1 MIIISDL
8 KKILLNM
15 HNKLIRNFCII
26 AHIDHG
32 KSTLADRLIEFTKGE
47 KDEKAQVL
55 DTMDLERERGITI
68 KSQAINLPFKN
79 IKGDTYNLNLID
91 TPGHV
96 DFASE
101 VSRSLRASDGAI
113 LLVDASQGIQAQ
125 TIANTYLAIDF
136 GLTII
141 PVINKIDL
149 PSSQTELVTQELIG
163 TFGFKEDEILH
174 CSAKTGKGVQEL
186 LENIIDIIPPPEG
199 DINFT
204 RALVFD
210 SKYDQYKGII
220 NYVRIFDG
228 EIKAGD
234 NLKTFNSKNTFIASE
249 VGIFTPEQT
258 KKDSLKMGEV
268 GFVYTG
274 LKEFKTLPVGE
285 TISNIGNEDIKP
297 IISGAELKPKVFA
310 GMFPLDPNDFLDLDD
325 ALSKLQLN
333 DASIIYARETSQALG
348 PGFRCGF
355 LGVLH
360 MEIIQ
365 ERVERE
371 YGIEIIMT
379 APSVEYKITLKNKD
393 TKLINNPSAVDL
405 SEIDK
410 IEEPWIKATIICPD
424 KFIGK
429 MMDLL
434 TSYRGTSTNIEYL
447 NTSTNESSINRILIS
462 CEIPLGEI
470 LVGFYDQ
477 LKSATQG
484 YGSMDYEIIGFKI
497 SNLAKVDI
505 LINQEKVDP
514 LSTFITKEK
523 SYYYGRDLVSKLKEL
538 IPRQLFEVP
547 IQAAIG
553 SKIIAR
559 DTVKALRKNVTAKCY
574 GGDITRKKKL
584 LSKQAEGKKRL
595 KKLGKVEIPQEAF
608 LSILNIDR

>member
-1 MIIISDL
+1 MDS
-8 KKILLNM
+8 N
-15 HNKLIRNFCII
+15 LIRNFCII

-32 KSTLADRLIEFTKGE
+32 KSTLADRLIEFTKGKKEE
-47 KDEKAQVL
+47 KDQVL

-68 KSQAINLPFKN
+68 KSQAISLPYN
-79 IKGDTYNLNLID
+79 ADNGLTYNLNLID

-101 VSRSLRASDGAI
+101 VSRSLRSSDGAI
-113 LLVDASQGIQAQ
+113 LLVDATQGIQAQ
-125 TIANTYLAIDF
+125 TIANTYLAIDL
-136 GLTII
+136 GLNII

-149 PSSQTELVTQELIG
+149 PSSQTKIVTEELIS
-163 TFGFKEDEILH
+163 TFGFLEDEILH
-174 CSAKTGKGVQEL
+174 CSAKTGEGVQKL
-186 LENIIDIIPPPEG
+186 LEQIIENIPAPTGESKI
-199 DINFT
+199 T

-234 NLKTFNSKNTFIASE
+234 NLKTYNSQNDFMATE

-258 KKDSLKMGEV
+258 KKQSLKYGEV
-268 GFVYTG
+268 GYIYTG
-274 LKEFKTLPVGE
+274 LKEFKNLPVGE
-285 TISNIGNEDIKP
+285 TIFNSENDNVEPLISNQ
-297 IISGAELKPKVFA
+297 ELKPKVFA
-310 GMFPLDPNDFLDLDD
+310 GMFPLDANDFIDLEE

-333 DASIIYARETSQALG
+333 DASVVYTRETSQALG

-371 YGIEIIMT
+371 YGIDIIMT
-379 APSVEYKITLKNKD
+379 APSVEYKIKLKNKE
-393 TKLINNPSAVDL
+393 TILINNPSAVDL
-405 SEIDK
+405 SEIEY
-410 IEEPWIKATIICPD
+410 IEEPWIKSTIICPD

-429 MMDLL
+429 IMDLI
-434 TSYRGTSTNIEYL
+434 TSRRGTSSNIEYL
-447 NTSTNESSINRILIS
+447 NSTGNESNISRVLIS
-462 CEIPLGEI
+462 FEMPLGEI

-477 LKSATQG
+477 LKSVTQG
-484 YGSMDYEIIGFKI
+484 YGSIDYEIIGFKK

-505 LINQEKVDP
+505 LINQDKVDS
-514 LSTFITKEK
+514 LSTFISKEK
-523 SYYYGRDLVSKLKEL
+523 SYYYGRELVSKLKEL

-553 SKIIAR
+553 SKVIAR
-559 DTVKALRKNVTAKCY
+559 DNVKALRKNVTAKCY

-584 LSKQAEGKKRL
+584 LAKQAEGKKRL
-595 KKLGKVEIPQEAF
+595 KKLGRVEIPQEAF

>member
-1 MIIISDL
+1 MDS
-8 KKILLNM
+8 N
-15 HNKLIRNFCII
+15 LIRNFCII

-32 KSTLADRLIEFTKGE
+32 KSTLADRLIEFTKGKKEE
-47 KDEKAQVL
+47 KDQVL

-68 KSQAINLPFKN
+68 KSQAISLPYN
-79 IKGDTYNLNLID
+79 ADNGLTYNLNLID

-101 VSRSLRASDGAI
+101 VSRSLRSSDGAI
-113 LLVDASQGIQAQ
+113 LLVDATQGIQAQ
-125 TIANTYLAIDF
+125 TIANTYLAIDL
-136 GLTII
+136 GLNII

-149 PSSQTELVTQELIG
+149 PSSQTKIVTEELIS
-163 TFGFKEDEILH
+163 TFGFLEDEILH
-174 CSAKTGKGVQEL
+174 CSAKTGEGVQKL
-186 LENIIDIIPPPEG
+186 LEQIIENIPAPTGESKI
-199 DINFT
+199 T

-234 NLKTFNSKNTFIASE
+234 NLKTYNSQNDFMATE

-258 KKDSLKMGEV
+258 KKQSLKYGEV
-268 GFVYTG
+268 GYIYTG
-274 LKEFKTLPVGE
+274 LKEFKNLPVGE
-285 TISNIGNEDIKP
+285 TIFNSENDNVEPLISNQ
-297 IISGAELKPKVFA
+297 ELKPKVFA
-310 GMFPLDPNDFLDLDD
+310 GMFPLDANDFIDLEE

-333 DASIIYARETSQALG
+333 DASIIYSRETSQALG

-371 YGIEIIMT
+371 YGIDIIMT
-379 APSVEYKITLKNKD
+379 APSVEYKIKLKNKE
-393 TKLINNPSAVDL
+393 TILINNPSAVDL
-405 SEIDK
+405 SEIEY
-410 IEEPWIKATIICPD
+410 IEEPWIKSTIICPD

-429 MMDLL
+429 IMDLI
-434 TSYRGTSTNIEYL
+434 TSRRGTSSNIEYL
-447 NTSTNESSINRILIS
+447 NSTGNESNISRVLIS
-462 CEIPLGEI
+462 FEMPLGEI

-477 LKSATQG
+477 LKSVTQG
-484 YGSMDYEIIGFKI
+484 YGSIDYEIIGFKK

-505 LINQEKVDP
+505 LINQDKVDS
-514 LSTFITKEK
+514 LSTFISKEK
-523 SYYYGRDLVSKLKEL
+523 SYYYGRELVSKLKEL

-553 SKIIAR
+553 SKVIAR
-559 DTVKALRKNVTAKCY
+559 DNVKALRKNVTAKCY

-584 LSKQAEGKKRL
+584 LAKQAEGKKRL
-595 KKLGKVEIPQEAF
+595 KKLGRVEIPQEAF

>member
-1 MIIISDL
+1 MDQ
-8 KKILLNM
+8 N
-15 HNKLIRNFCII
+15 LIRNFCII

-32 KSTLADRLIEFTKGE
+32 KSTLADRLIEFTKGK
-47 KDEKAQVL
+47 KDDKDQIL

-68 KSQAINLPFKN
+68 KSQAVSLPFTLDN
-79 IKGDTYNLNLID
+79 NTIYNLNLID

-101 VSRSLRASDGAI
+101 VSRSLRSSDGAI
-113 LLVDASQGIQAQ
+113 LLVDATQGIQAQ
-125 TIANTYLAIDF
+125 TIANTYLAIDL

-149 PSSQTELVTQELIG
+149 PSSQTKSVTEELIS
-163 TFGFKEDEILH
+163 TFGFIEDEILH
-174 CSAKTGKGVQEL
+174 CSAKTGEGVKEL
-186 LENIIDIIPPPEG
+186 LENIIKIIPPPKG
-199 DINFT
+199 DPSFT

-228 EIKAGD
+228 EIKSGD
-234 NLKTFNSKNTFIASE
+234 NLRTFNSKNDFLANE

-258 KKDSLKMGEV
+258 KKHSLKYGQV
-268 GFVYTG
+268 GYIYTG

-285 TISNIGNEDIKP
+285 TIFNINNENIEPLISNQ
-297 IISGAELKPKVFA
+297 ELKPKVFA
-310 GMFPLDPNDFLDLDD
+310 GMFPLDPNDFIDLEE

-333 DASIIYARETSQALG
+333 DASILYSRETSQALG

-379 APSVEYKITLKNKD
+379 APSVEYKITLKNEK
-393 TKLINNPSAVDL
+393 TILINNPSSVELADIE
-405 SEIDK
+405 S

-429 MMDLL
+429 IMDLV
-434 TSYRGTSTNIEYL
+434 TSRRGTSSNIEYL
-447 NTSTNESSINRILIS
+447 NTSENKSKINRILIS
-462 CEIPLGEI
+462 FEMPLGEI

-477 LKSATQG
+477 LKSVTQG
-484 YGSMDYEIIGFKI
+484 YGSIDYEIIGFKK

-505 LINQEKVDP
+505 LINQDKVDS
-514 LSTFITKEK
+514 LSTFISKDK
-523 SYYYGRDLVSKLKEL
+523 SYYYGRELVSKLKEL

-559 DTVKALRKNVTAKCY
+559 DNVKALRKNVTAKCY

-584 LSKQAEGKKRL
+584 LAKQAEGKKRL
-595 KKLGKVEIPQEAF
+595 KKLGRVEIPQEAF
-608 LSILNIDR
+608 LSILNIDH

>member
-1 MIIISDL
+1 MDQ
-8 KKILLNM
+8 N
-15 HNKLIRNFCII
+15 LIRNFCII

-32 KSTLADRLIEFTKGE
+32 KSTLADRLIEFTKGK
-47 KDEKAQVL
+47 KDDKDQIL

-68 KSQAINLPFKN
+68 KSQAVSLPFTLDN
-79 IKGDTYNLNLID
+79 NTIYNLNLID

-101 VSRSLRASDGAI
+101 VSRSLRSSDGAI
-113 LLVDASQGIQAQ
+113 LLVDATQGIQAQ
-125 TIANTYLAIDF
+125 TIANTYLAIDL

-149 PSSQTELVTQELIG
+149 PSSQTKSVTEELIS
-163 TFGFKEDEILH
+163 TFGFIEDEILH
-174 CSAKTGKGVQEL
+174 CSAKTGEGVKEL
-186 LENIIDIIPPPEG
+186 LENIIKIIPPPKG
-199 DINFT
+199 DPSFT

-228 EIKAGD
+228 EIKSGD
-234 NLKTFNSKNTFIASE
+234 NLRTFNSKNDFIANE

-258 KKDSLKMGEV
+258 KKHSLKYRQV
-268 GFVYTG
+268 GYIYTG

-285 TISNIGNEDIKP
+285 TIFNINNENIEPLISNQ
-297 IISGAELKPKVFA
+297 ELKPKVFA
-310 GMFPLDPNDFLDLDD
+310 GMFPLDPNDFIDLEE

-333 DASIIYARETSQALG
+333 DASILYSRETSQALG

-379 APSVEYKITLKNKD
+379 APSVEYKITLKNEK
-393 TKLINNPSAVDL
+393 TILINNPSSVELADIE
-405 SEIDK
+405 S

-429 MMDLL
+429 IMDLV
-434 TSYRGTSTNIEYL
+434 TSRRGTSSNIEYL
-447 NTSTNESSINRILIS
+447 NTSENKSKINRILIS
-462 CEIPLGEI
+462 FEMPLGEI

-477 LKSATQG
+477 LKSVTQG
-484 YGSMDYEIIGFKI
+484 YGSIDYEIIGFRK

-505 LINQEKVDP
+505 LINQDKVDS
-514 LSTFITKEK
+514 LSTFISKDK
-523 SYYYGRDLVSKLKEL
+523 SYYYGRELVSKLKEL

-559 DTVKALRKNVTAKCY
+559 DNVKALRKNVTAKCY

-584 LSKQAEGKKRL
+584 LAKQAEGKKRL
-595 KKLGKVEIPQEAF
+595 KKLGRVEIPQEAF
-608 LSILNIDR
+608 LSILNIDH

>member
-1 MIIISDL
+1 MDQ
-8 KKILLNM
+8 N
-15 HNKLIRNFCII
+15 LIRNFCII

-32 KSTLADRLIEFTKGE
+32 NSTLADRLIEFTKGK
-47 KDEKAQVL
+47 KDDKDQIL

-68 KSQAINLPFKN
+68 KSQAVSLPFTLDN
-79 IKGDTYNLNLID
+79 NTIYNLNLID

-101 VSRSLRASDGAI
+101 VSRSLRSSDGAI
-113 LLVDASQGIQAQ
+113 LLVDATQGIQAQ
-125 TIANTYLAIDF
+125 TIANTYLAIDL

-149 PSSQTELVTQELIG
+149 PSSQTKSVTEELIS
-163 TFGFKEDEILH
+163 TFGFIEDEILH
-174 CSAKTGKGVQEL
+174 CSAKTGEGVKEL
-186 LENIIDIIPPPEG
+186 LENIIKIIPPPKG
-199 DINFT
+199 DPSFT

-228 EIKAGD
+228 EIKSGD
-234 NLKTFNSKNTFIASE
+234 NLRTFNSKNDFIANE

-258 KKDSLKMGEV
+258 KKHSLKYGQV
-268 GFVYTG
+268 GYIYTG

-285 TISNIGNEDIKP
+285 TIFNINNENIEPLISNQ
-297 IISGAELKPKVFA
+297 ELKPKVFA
-310 GMFPLDPNDFLDLDD
+310 GMFPLDPNDFIDLEE

-333 DASIIYARETSQALG
+333 DASILYSRETSQALV

-379 APSVEYKITLKNKD
+379 APSVEYKITLKNEK
-393 TKLINNPSAVDL
+393 TILINNPSSVELADIE
-405 SEIDK
+405 S

-429 MMDLL
+429 IMDLV
-434 TSYRGTSTNIEYL
+434 TSRRGTSSNIEYL
-447 NTSTNESSINRILIS
+447 NTSENKSKINRILIS
-462 CEIPLGEI
+462 FEMPLGEI

-477 LKSATQG
+477 LKSVTQG
-484 YGSMDYEIIGFKI
+484 YGSIDYEIIGFRK

-505 LINQEKVDP
+505 LINQDKVDS
-514 LSTFITKEK
+514 LSTFISKDK
-523 SYYYGRDLVSKLKEL
+523 SYYYGRELVSKLKEL

-559 DTVKALRKNVTAKCY
+559 DNVKALRKNVTAKCY

-584 LSKQAEGKKRL
+584 LAKQAEGKKRL
-595 KKLGKVEIPQEAF
+595 KKLGRVEIPQEAF
-608 LSILNIDR
+608 LSILNIDH

>member
-1 MIIISDL
+1 MDS
-8 KKILLNM
+8 N
-15 HNKLIRNFCII
+15 LIRNFCII

-32 KSTLADRLIEFTKGE
+32 KSTLADRLIEFTKGKKEE
-47 KDEKAQVL
+47 KDQVL

-68 KSQAINLPFKN
+68 KSQAISLPYN
-79 IKGDTYNLNLID
+79 ADNGLTYNLNLID

-101 VSRSLRASDGAI
+101 VSRSLRSSDGAI
-113 LLVDASQGIQAQ
+113 LLVDATQGIQAQ
-125 TIANTYLAIDF
+125 TIANTYLAIDL
-136 GLTII
+136 GLNII

-149 PSSQTELVTQELIG
+149 PSSQTKIVTDELIS
-163 TFGFKEDEILH
+163 TFGFLEDEILH
-174 CSAKTGKGVQEL
+174 CSAKTGEGVQKL
-186 LENIIDIIPPPEG
+186 LEQIIENIPAPTGESKI
-199 DINFT
+199 T

-234 NLKTFNSKNTFIASE
+234 NLKTYNSQNDFMATE

-258 KKDSLKMGEV
+258 KKQSLKYGEV
-268 GFVYTG
+268 GYIYTG
-274 LKEFKTLPVGE
+274 LKEFKNLPVGE
-285 TISNIGNEDIKP
+285 TIFNSENDNVEPLISNQ
-297 IISGAELKPKVFA
+297 ELKPKVFA
-310 GMFPLDPNDFLDLDD
+310 GMFPLDANDFIDLEE

-333 DASIIYARETSQALG
+333 DASVVYTRETSQALG

-371 YGIEIIMT
+371 YGIDIIMT
-379 APSVEYKITLKNKD
+379 APSVEYKIKLKNKE
-393 TKLINNPSAVDL
+393 TILINNPSAVDL
-405 SEIDK
+405 SEIEY
-410 IEEPWIKATIICPD
+410 IEEPWIKSTIICPD

-429 MMDLL
+429 IMDLI
-434 TSYRGTSTNIEYL
+434 TSRRGASSNIEYL
-447 NTSTNESSINRILIS
+447 NSTGNESNISRVLIS
-462 CEIPLGEI
+462 FEMPLGEI

-477 LKSATQG
+477 LKSVTQG
-484 YGSMDYEIIGFKI
+484 YGSIDYEIIGFKK

-505 LINQEKVDP
+505 LINQDKVDS
-514 LSTFITKEK
+514 LSTFISKEK
-523 SYYYGRDLVSKLKEL
+523 SYYYGRELVSKLKEL

-553 SKIIAR
+553 SKVIAR
-559 DTVKALRKNVTAKCY
+559 DNVKALRKNVTAKCY

-584 LSKQAEGKKRL
+584 LAKQAEGKKRL
-595 KKLGKVEIPQEAF
+595 KKLGRVEIPQEAF

>member
-1 MIIISDL
+1 MDA
-8 KKILLNM
+8 N
-15 HNKLIRNFCII
+15 LIRNFCII

-32 KSTLADRLIEFTKGE
+32 KSTLADRLIEFTKGKKEE
-47 KDEKAQVL
+47 KDQVL

-68 KSQAINLPFKN
+68 KSQAISLPYNADNGLK
-79 IKGDTYNLNLID
+79 YNLNLID

-101 VSRSLRASDGAI
+101 VSRSLRSSDGAI
-113 LLVDASQGIQAQ
+113 LLVDATQGIQAQ
-125 TIANTYLAIDF
+125 TIANTYLAIDL
-136 GLTII
+136 GLNII

-149 PSSQTELVTQELIG
+149 PSSQTKLVTEELIS
-163 TFGFKEDEILH
+163 TFGFLEDEILH
-174 CSAKTGKGVQEL
+174 CSAKTGEGVPNL
-186 LENIIDIIPPPEG
+186 LEKIIENIPSPIGESKI
-199 DINFT
+199 T

-234 NLKTFNSKNTFIASE
+234 NLKTYNSQNNFMATE

-258 KKDSLKMGEV
+258 KKQSLKYGEV
-268 GFVYTG
+268 GYVYTG
-274 LKEFKTLPVGE
+274 LKEFKNLPVGE
-285 TISNIGNEDIKP
+285 TIFNSENDNIEP
-297 IISGAELKPKVFA
+297 LISSQELKPKVFA
-310 GMFPLDPNDFLDLDD
+310 GMFPLDANDFIELEE

-333 DASIIYARETSQALG
+333 DASIIYTRETSQALG

-371 YGIEIIMT
+371 YGIDIIMT
-379 APSVEYKITLKNKD
+379 APSVEYKIKLKNKE
-393 TKLINNPSAVDL
+393 TILINNPSAVDL
-405 SEIDK
+405 SEIEY
-410 IEEPWIKATIICPD
+410 IEEPWIKSTIICPD

-429 MMDLL
+429 IMDLI
-434 TSYRGTSTNIEYL
+434 TSRRGTSSNIEYL
-447 NTSTNESSINRILIS
+447 NSTGNESNISRVLIS
-462 CEIPLGEI
+462 FEMPLGEI

-477 LKSATQG
+477 LKSVTQG
-484 YGSMDYEIIGFKI
+484 YGSIDYEIIGFKK

-505 LINQEKVDP
+505 LINQDKVDS
-514 LSTFITKEK
+514 LSTFISKEK
-523 SYYYGRDLVSKLKEL
+523 SYYYGRELVSKLKEL

-553 SKIIAR
+553 SKVIAR
-559 DTVKALRKNVTAKCY
+559 DNVKALRKNVTAKCY

-584 LSKQAEGKKRL
+584 LAKQAEGKKRL
-595 KKLGKVEIPQEAF
+595 KKLGRVEIPQEAF

>member
-1 MIIISDL
+1 MDA
-8 KKILLNM
+8 N
-15 HNKLIRNFCII
+15 LIRNFCII

-32 KSTLADRLIEFTKGE
+32 KSTLADRLIEFTKGKKEE
-47 KDEKAQVL
+47 KDQVL

-68 KSQAINLPFKN
+68 KSQAISLPYN
-79 IKGDTYNLNLID
+79 ADNGLTYNLNLID

-101 VSRSLRASDGAI
+101 VSRSLRSSDGAI
-113 LLVDASQGIQAQ
+113 LLVDATQGIQAQ
-125 TIANTYLAIDF
+125 TIANTYLAIDL
-136 GLTII
+136 GLNII

-149 PSSQTELVTQELIG
+149 PSSQTKLVTEELIS
-163 TFGFKEDEILH
+163 TFGFLEDEILH
-174 CSAKTGKGVQEL
+174 CSAKTGEGVQKL
-186 LENIIDIIPPPEG
+186 LEQIIENIPAPTGESKI
-199 DINFT
+199 T

-234 NLKTFNSKNTFIASE
+234 NLKTYNSQNNFMATE

-258 KKDSLKMGEV
+258 KKQSLKYGEV
-268 GFVYTG
+268 GYVYTG
-274 LKEFKTLPVGE
+274 LKEFKNLPVGE
-285 TISNIGNEDIKP
+285 TIFNSENDNIEP
-297 IISGAELKPKVFA
+297 LISSQELKPKVFA
-310 GMFPLDPNDFLDLDD
+310 GMFPLDANDFIELEE

-333 DASIIYARETSQALG
+333 DASIIYTRETSQALG

-371 YGIEIIMT
+371 YGIDIIMT
-379 APSVEYKITLKNKD
+379 APSVEYKIKLKNKE
-393 TKLINNPSAVDL
+393 TILINNPSAVDL
-405 SEIDK
+405 SEIEY
-410 IEEPWIKATIICPD
+410 IEEPWIKSTIICPD

-429 MMDLL
+429 IMDLI
-434 TSYRGTSTNIEYL
+434 TSRRGTSSNIEYL
-447 NTSTNESSINRILIS
+447 NSTGNESNISRVLIS
-462 CEIPLGEI
+462 FEMPLGEI

-477 LKSATQG
+477 LKSVTQG
-484 YGSMDYEIIGFKI
+484 YGSIDYEIIGFKK

-505 LINQEKVDP
+505 LINQDKVDS
-514 LSTFITKEK
+514 LSTFISKEK
-523 SYYYGRDLVSKLKEL
+523 SYYYGRELVSKLKEL

-553 SKIIAR
+553 SKVIAR
-559 DTVKALRKNVTAKCY
+559 DNVKALRKNVTAKCY

-584 LSKQAEGKKRL
+584 LAKQAEGKKRL
-595 KKLGKVEIPQEAF
+595 KKLGRVEIPQEAF

>member
-1 MIIISDL
+1 MDQ
-8 KKILLNM
+8 N
-15 HNKLIRNFCII
+15 LIRNFCII

-32 KSTLADRLIEFTKGE
+32 KSTLADRLIEFTKGK
-47 KDEKAQVL
+47 KDDKDQIL

-68 KSQAINLPFKN
+68 KSQAVSLPFTLDN
-79 IKGDTYNLNLID
+79 NTIYNLNLID

-101 VSRSLRASDGAI
+101 VSRSLRSSDGAI
-113 LLVDASQGIQAQ
+113 LLVDATQGIQAQ
-125 TIANTYLAIDF
+125 TIANTYLAIDL

-149 PSSQTELVTQELIG
+149 PSSQTKSVTEELIS
-163 TFGFKEDEILH
+163 TFGFIEDEILH
-174 CSAKTGKGVQEL
+174 CSAKTGEGVKEL
-186 LENIIDIIPPPEG
+186 LENIIKIIPPPKG
-199 DINFT
+199 DPSFT

-228 EIKAGD
+228 EIKSGD
-234 NLKTFNSKNTFIASE
+234 NLRTFNSKNDFLANE

-258 KKDSLKMGEV
+258 KKHSLKYGQV
-268 GFVYTG
+268 GYIYTG

-285 TISNIGNEDIKP
+285 TIFNINNENIEPLISNQ
-297 IISGAELKPKVFA
+297 ELKPKVFA
-310 GMFPLDPNDFLDLDD
+310 GMFPLDPNDFIDLEE

-333 DASIIYARETSQALG
+333 DASILYSRETSQALG

-379 APSVEYKITLKNKD
+379 APSVEYKITLKNEK
-393 TKLINNPSAVDL
+393 TILINNPSSVELADIE
-405 SEIDK
+405 S

-429 MMDLL
+429 IMDLV
-434 TSYRGTSTNIEYL
+434 TSRRGTSSNIEYL
-447 NTSTNESSINRILIS
+447 NTSENKSKINRILIS
-462 CEIPLGEI
+462 FEMPLGEI

-477 LKSATQG
+477 LKSVTQG
-484 YGSMDYEIIGFKI
+484 YGSIDYEIIGFRK

-505 LINQEKVDP
+505 LINQDKVDS
-514 LSTFITKEK
+514 LSTFISKDK
-523 SYYYGRDLVSKLKEL
+523 SYYYGRELVSKLKEL

-559 DTVKALRKNVTAKCY
+559 DNVKALRKNVTAKCY

-584 LSKQAEGKKRL
+584 LAKQAEGKKRL
-595 KKLGKVEIPQEAF
+595 KKLGRVEIPQEAF
-608 LSILNIDR
+608 LSILNIDH

>member
-1 MIIISDL
+1 
-8 KKILLNM
+8 
-15 HNKLIRNFCII
+15 
-26 AHIDHG
+26 
-32 KSTLADRLIEFTKGE
+32 
-47 KDEKAQVL
+47 
-55 DTMDLERERGITI
+55 MDLERERGITI
-68 KSQAINLPFKN
+68 KSQAISLPYN
-79 IKGDTYNLNLID
+79 ADNGLTYNLNLID

-101 VSRSLRASDGAI
+101 VSRSLRSSDGAI
-113 LLVDASQGIQAQ
+113 LLVDATQGIQAQ
-125 TIANTYLAIDF
+125 TIANTYLAIDL
-136 GLTII
+136 GLNII

-149 PSSQTELVTQELIG
+149 PSSQTKIVTEELIS
-163 TFGFKEDEILH
+163 TFGFLEDEILH
-174 CSAKTGKGVQEL
+174 CSAKTGEGVQKL
-186 LENIIDIIPPPEG
+186 LEQIIENIPAPTGESKI
-199 DINFT
+199 T

-234 NLKTFNSKNTFIASE
+234 NLKTYNSQNDFMATE

-258 KKDSLKMGEV
+258 KKQSLKYGEV
-268 GFVYTG
+268 GYIYTG
-274 LKEFKTLPVGE
+274 LKEFKNLPVGE
-285 TISNIGNEDIKP
+285 TIFNSENDNVEPLISNQ
-297 IISGAELKPKVFA
+297 ELKPKVFA
-310 GMFPLDPNDFLDLDD
+310 GMFPLDANDFIDLEE

-333 DASIIYARETSQALG
+333 DASVVYTRETSQALG

-371 YGIEIIMT
+371 YGIDIIMT
-379 APSVEYKITLKNKD
+379 APSVEYKIKLKNKE
-393 TKLINNPSAVDL
+393 TILINNPSAVDL
-405 SEIDK
+405 SEIEY
-410 IEEPWIKATIICPD
+410 IEEPWIKSTIICPD

-429 MMDLL
+429 IMDLI
-434 TSYRGTSTNIEYL
+434 TSRRGTSSNIEYL
-447 NTSTNESSINRILIS
+447 NSTGNESNISRVLIS
-462 CEIPLGEI
+462 FEMPLGEI

-477 LKSATQG
+477 LKSVTQG
-484 YGSMDYEIIGFKI
+484 YGSIDYEIIGFKK

-505 LINQEKVDP
+505 LINQDKVDS
-514 LSTFITKEK
+514 LSTFISKEK
-523 SYYYGRDLVSKLKEL
+523 SYYYGRELVSKLKDL

-553 SKIIAR
+553 SKVIAR
-559 DTVKALRKNVTAKCY
+559 DNVKALRKNVTAKCY

-584 LSKQAEGKKRL
+584 LAKQAEGKKRL
-595 KKLGKVEIPQEAF
+595 KKLGRVEIPQEAF

>member
-1 MIIISDL
+1 MDQ
-8 KKILLNM
+8 N
-15 HNKLIRNFCII
+15 LIRNFCII

-32 KSTLADRLIEFTKGE
+32 KSTLADRLIEFTKGK
-47 KDEKAQVL
+47 KDDKDQIL

-68 KSQAINLPFKN
+68 KSQAVCLPFN
-79 IKGDTYNLNLID
+79 SDNNTTYNLNLID

-101 VSRSLRASDGAI
+101 VSRSLRSSDGAI
-113 LLVDASQGIQAQ
+113 LLVDATQGIQAQ
-125 TIANTYLAIDF
+125 TIANTYLAIDL

-149 PSSQTELVTQELIG
+149 PSSQTKSVTEELIS
-163 TFGFKEDEILH
+163 TFGFVEDEILH
-174 CSAKTGKGVQEL
+174 CSAKTGEGVKEL
-186 LENIIDIIPPPEG
+186 LENIIEIIPPPKG
-199 DINFT
+199 DSNFT

-228 EIKAGD
+228 EIKSGD
-234 NLKTFNSKNTFIASE
+234 SLRTFNSKNDFLANE

-258 KKDSLKMGEV
+258 KKDSLKYGQV
-268 GFVYTG
+268 GYIYTG

-285 TISNIGNEDIKP
+285 TIFNVNNENIEPLISNQ
-297 IISGAELKPKVFA
+297 ELKPKVFA
-310 GMFPLDPNDFLDLDD
+310 GMFPLDPNDFIDLEE

-333 DASIIYARETSQALG
+333 DASILYSRETSQALG

-355 LGVLH
+355 LGILH

-365 ERVERE
+365 ERIERE

-379 APSVEYKITLKNKD
+379 APSVEYKIKLKNEK
-393 TKLINNPSAVDL
+393 TILINNPSSVELADIE
-405 SEIDK
+405 S

-429 MMDLL
+429 IMDLII
-434 TSYRGTSTNIEYL
+434 SRRGTSSNIEYL
-447 NTSTNESSINRILIS
+447 NTSENKSKINRILIS
-462 CEIPLGEI
+462 FEMPLGEI

-477 LKSATQG
+477 LKSVTQG
-484 YGSMDYEIIGFKI
+484 YGSIDYEIIGFRK

-505 LINQEKVDP
+505 LINQDKVDS
-514 LSTFITKEK
+514 LSTFISKDK
-523 SYYYGRDLVSKLKEL
+523 SYYYGRELVSKLKEL

-559 DTVKALRKNVTAKCY
+559 DNVKALRKNVTAKCY

-584 LSKQAEGKKRL
+584 LAKQAEGKKRL
-595 KKLGKVEIPQEAF
+595 KKLGRVEIPQEAF
-608 LSILNIDR
+608 LSILNIDH

>member
-1 MIIISDL
+1 MDQ
-8 KKILLNM
+8 N
-15 HNKLIRNFCII
+15 LIRNFCII

-47 KDEKAQVL
+47 KDDKDQIL

-68 KSQAINLPFKN
+68 KSQAVSLPFNLDNKT
-79 IKGDTYNLNLID
+79 TYNLNLID

-101 VSRSLRASDGAI
+101 VSRSLRSSDGAI
-113 LLVDASQGIQAQ
+113 LLVDATQGIQAQ
-125 TIANTYLAIDF
+125 TIANTYLAIEL

-149 PSSQTELVTQELIG
+149 PSSQTKSVTEELIS
-163 TFGFKEDEILH
+163 TFGFIEDEILH
-174 CSAKTGKGVQEL
+174 CSAKTGEGVKEL
-186 LENIIDIIPPPEG
+186 LENIIKIIPPPKG
-199 DINFT
+199 DPSFT

-228 EIKAGD
+228 EIKSGD
-234 NLKTFNSKNTFIASE
+234 NLRTFNSKNDFIANE

-258 KKDSLKMGEV
+258 KKHSLKYGQV
-268 GFVYTG
+268 GYIYTG

-285 TISNIGNEDIKP
+285 TIFNLNNENIEPLISNQ
-297 IISGAELKPKVFA
+297 ELKPKVFA
-310 GMFPLDPNDFLDLDD
+310 GMFPLDPNDFIDLEE

-333 DASIIYARETSQALG
+333 DASILYSRETSQALG

-379 APSVEYKITLKNKD
+379 APSVEYKITLKNEK
-393 TKLINNPSAVDL
+393 TILINNPSSVELADIE
-405 SEIDK
+405 S

-429 MMDLL
+429 IMDLV
-434 TSYRGTSTNIEYL
+434 TSRRGTSSNIEYL
-447 NTSTNESSINRILIS
+447 NTSENKSKINRILIS
-462 CEIPLGEI
+462 FEMPLGEI

-477 LKSATQG
+477 LKSVTQG
-484 YGSMDYEIIGFKI
+484 YGSIDYEIIGFKK

-505 LINQEKVDP
+505 LINQDKVDS
-514 LSTFITKEK
+514 LSTFISKDK
-523 SYYYGRDLVSKLKEL
+523 SYYYGRELVSKLKEL

-559 DTVKALRKNVTAKCY
+559 DNVKALRKNVTAKCY

-584 LSKQAEGKKRL
+584 LAKQAEGKKRL
-595 KKLGKVEIPQEAF
+595 KKLGRVEIPQEAF
-608 LSILNIDR
+608 LSILNIDH

>member
-1 MIIISDL
+1 MDA
-8 KKILLNM
+8 N
-15 HNKLIRNFCII
+15 LIRNFCII

-32 KSTLADRLIEFTKGE
+32 KSTLADRLIEFTKGKKEE
-47 KDEKAQVL
+47 KDQVL

-68 KSQAINLPFKN
+68 KSQAISLPYN
-79 IKGDTYNLNLID
+79 ADNGLTYNLNLID

-101 VSRSLRASDGAI
+101 VSRSLRSSDGAI
-113 LLVDASQGIQAQ
+113 LLVDATQGIQAQ
-125 TIANTYLAIDF
+125 TIANTYLAIDL
-136 GLTII
+136 GLNII

-149 PSSQTELVTQELIG
+149 PSSQTKIVTEELIS
-163 TFGFKEDEILH
+163 TFGFLEDEILH
-174 CSAKTGKGVQEL
+174 CSAKTGEGVQNL
-186 LENIIDIIPPPEG
+186 LEQIIENIPAPTGESKI
-199 DINFT
+199 T

-234 NLKTFNSKNTFIASE
+234 NLKTYNSQNNFMATE

-258 KKDSLKMGEV
+258 KKQSLKYGEV
-268 GFVYTG
+268 GYIYTG
-274 LKEFKTLPVGE
+274 LKEFKNLPVGE
-285 TISNIGNEDIKP
+285 TIFNSENDNVEPLISNQ
-297 IISGAELKPKVFA
+297 ELKPKVFA
-310 GMFPLDPNDFLDLDD
+310 GMFPLDANDFIDLEE

-333 DASIIYARETSQALG
+333 DASVVYTRETSQALG

-371 YGIEIIMT
+371 YGIDIIMT
-379 APSVEYKITLKNKD
+379 APSVEYKIKLKNKE
-393 TKLINNPSAVDL
+393 TILINNPSAVDL
-405 SEIDK
+405 SEIEY
-410 IEEPWIKATIICPD
+410 IEEPWIKSTIICPD

-429 MMDLL
+429 IMDLI
-434 TSYRGTSTNIEYL
+434 TSRRGTSSNIEYL
-447 NTSTNESSINRILIS
+447 NSTGNESNISRVLIS
-462 CEIPLGEI
+462 FEMPLGEI

-477 LKSATQG
+477 LKSVTQG
-484 YGSMDYEIIGFKI
+484 YGSIDYEIIGFKK

-505 LINQEKVDP
+505 LINQDKVDS
-514 LSTFITKEK
+514 LSTFISKEK
-523 SYYYGRDLVSKLKEL
+523 SYYYGRELVSKLKEL

-553 SKIIAR
+553 SKVIAR
-559 DTVKALRKNVTAKCY
+559 DNVKALRKNVTAKCY

-584 LSKQAEGKKRL
+584 LAKQAEGKKRL
-595 KKLGKVEIPQEAF
+595 KKLGRVEIPQEAF

>member
-1 MIIISDL
+1 MDQ
-8 KKILLNM
+8 N
-15 HNKLIRNFCII
+15 LIRNFCII

-32 KSTLADRLIEFTKGE
+32 KSTLADRLIEFTKGK
-47 KDEKAQVL
+47 KDDKDQIL

-68 KSQAINLPFKN
+68 KSQAVSLPFTLDN
-79 IKGDTYNLNLID
+79 NTIYNLNLID

-101 VSRSLRASDGAI
+101 VSRSLRSSDGAI
-113 LLVDASQGIQAQ
+113 LLVDATQGIQAQ
-125 TIANTYLAIDF
+125 TIANTYLAIDL

-149 PSSQTELVTQELIG
+149 PSSHTKSVTEELIS
-163 TFGFKEDEILH
+163 TFGFIEDEILH
-174 CSAKTGKGVQEL
+174 CSAKTGEGVKEL
-186 LENIIDIIPPPEG
+186 LENIIKIIPPPKG
-199 DINFT
+199 DPSFT

-228 EIKAGD
+228 EIKSGD
-234 NLKTFNSKNTFIASE
+234 NLRTFNSKNDFIANE

-258 KKDSLKMGEV
+258 KKHSLKYGQV
-268 GFVYTG
+268 GYIYTG

-285 TISNIGNEDIKP
+285 TIFNINNENIEPLISNQ
-297 IISGAELKPKVFA
+297 ELKPKVFA
-310 GMFPLDPNDFLDLDD
+310 GMFPLDPNDFIDLEE

-333 DASIIYARETSQALG
+333 DASILYSRETSQALG

-379 APSVEYKITLKNKD
+379 APSVEYKITLKNEK
-393 TKLINNPSAVDL
+393 TILINNPSSVELADIE
-405 SEIDK
+405 S
-410 IEEPWIKATIICPD
+410 IEEPWSKATIICRD

-429 MMDLL
+429 IMDLV
-434 TSYRGTSTNIEYL
+434 TSRRGTSSNIEYL
-447 NTSTNESSINRILIS
+447 NTSENKSKINRILIS
-462 CEIPLGEI
+462 FEMPLGEI

-477 LKSATQG
+477 LKSVTQG
-484 YGSMDYEIIGFKI
+484 YGSIDYEIIGFRK

-505 LINQEKVDP
+505 LINQDKVDS
-514 LSTFITKEK
+514 LSTFISKDK
-523 SYYYGRDLVSKLKEL
+523 SYYYGRELVSKLKEL

-559 DTVKALRKNVTAKCY
+559 DNVKALRKNVTAKCY

-584 LSKQAEGKKRL
+584 LAKQAEGKKRL
-595 KKLGKVEIPQEAF
+595 KKLGRVEIPQEAF
-608 LSILNIDR
+608 LSILNIDH

>member
-1 MIIISDL
+1 MDA
-8 KKILLNM
+8 N
-15 HNKLIRNFCII
+15 LIRNFCII

-32 KSTLADRLIEFTKGE
+32 KSTLADRLIEFTKGKKEE
-47 KDEKAQVL
+47 KDQVL

-68 KSQAINLPFKN
+68 KSQAISLPYN
-79 IKGDTYNLNLID
+79 ADNGLTYNLNLID

-101 VSRSLRASDGAI
+101 VSRSLRSSDGAI
-113 LLVDASQGIQAQ
+113 LLVDATQGIQAQ
-125 TIANTYLAIDF
+125 TIANTYLAIDL
-136 GLTII
+136 GLNII

-149 PSSQTELVTQELIG
+149 PSSQTKIVTEELIS
-163 TFGFKEDEILH
+163 TFGFLEDEILH
-174 CSAKTGKGVQEL
+174 CSAKTGEGVQKL
-186 LENIIDIIPPPEG
+186 LEQIIENIPAPTGESKI
-199 DINFT
+199 T

-234 NLKTFNSKNTFIASE
+234 NLKTYNSQNDFMATE

-258 KKDSLKMGEV
+258 KKQSLKYGEV
-268 GFVYTG
+268 GYIYTG
-274 LKEFKTLPVGE
+274 LKEFKNLPVGE
-285 TISNIGNEDIKP
+285 TIFNSENDNVEPLISNQ
-297 IISGAELKPKVFA
+297 ELKPKVFA
-310 GMFPLDPNDFLDLDD
+310 GMFPLDANDFIDLEE

-333 DASIIYARETSQALG
+333 DASVVYTRETSQALG

-371 YGIEIIMT
+371 YGIDIIMT
-379 APSVEYKITLKNKD
+379 APSVEYKIKLKNKE
-393 TKLINNPSAVDL
+393 TILINNPSAVDL
-405 SEIDK
+405 SEIEY
-410 IEEPWIKATIICPD
+410 IEEPWIKSTIICPD

-429 MMDLL
+429 IMDLI
-434 TSYRGTSTNIEYL
+434 TSRRGTSSNIEYL
-447 NTSTNESSINRILIS
+447 NSTGNESNISRVLIS
-462 CEIPLGEI
+462 FEMPLGEI

-477 LKSATQG
+477 LKSVTQG
-484 YGSMDYEIIGFKI
+484 YGSIDYEIIGFKK

-505 LINQEKVDP
+505 LINQDKVDS
-514 LSTFITKEK
+514 LSTFISKEK
-523 SYYYGRDLVSKLKEL
+523 SYYYGRELVSKLKDL

-553 SKIIAR
+553 SKVIAR
-559 DTVKALRKNVTAKCY
+559 DNVKALRKNVTAKCY

-584 LSKQAEGKKRL
+584 LAKQAEGKKRL
-595 KKLGKVEIPQEAF
+595 KKLGRVEIPQEAF

>member
-1 MIIISDL
+1 MDS
-8 KKILLNM
+8 N
-15 HNKLIRNFCII
+15 LIRNFCII

-32 KSTLADRLIEFTKGE
+32 KSTLADRLIEFTKGKKEE
-47 KDEKAQVL
+47 KDQVL

-68 KSQAINLPFKN
+68 KSQAISLPYN
-79 IKGDTYNLNLID
+79 ADNGLTYNLNLID

-101 VSRSLRASDGAI
+101 VSRSLRSSDGAI
-113 LLVDASQGIQAQ
+113 LLVDATQGIQAQ
-125 TIANTYLAIDF
+125 TIANTYLAIDL
-136 GLTII
+136 GLNII

-149 PSSQTELVTQELIG
+149 PSSQTKIVTEELIS
-163 TFGFKEDEILH
+163 TFGFLEDEILH
-174 CSAKTGKGVQEL
+174 CSAKTGEGVQKL
-186 LENIIDIIPPPEG
+186 LEQIIENIPAPTGESKI
-199 DINFT
+199 T

-234 NLKTFNSKNTFIASE
+234 NLKTYNSQNDFMATE

-258 KKDSLKMGEV
+258 KKQSLKYGEV
-268 GFVYTG
+268 GYIYTG
-274 LKEFKTLPVGE
+274 LKEFKNLPVGE
-285 TISNIGNEDIKP
+285 TIFNSENDNVEPLISNQ
-297 IISGAELKPKVFA
+297 ELKPKVFA
-310 GMFPLDPNDFLDLDD
+310 GMFPLDANDFIDLEE

-333 DASIIYARETSQALG
+333 DASVVYTRETSQALG

-371 YGIEIIMT
+371 YGIDIIMT
-379 APSVEYKITLKNKD
+379 APSVEYKIKLKNKE
-393 TKLINNPSAVDL
+393 TILINNPSAVDL
-405 SEIDK
+405 SEIEY
-410 IEEPWIKATIICPD
+410 IEEPWIKSTIICPD

-429 MMDLL
+429 IMDLI
-434 TSYRGTSTNIEYL
+434 TSRRGTSSNIEYL
-447 NTSTNESSINRILIS
+447 NSTGNESNISRVLIS
-462 CEIPLGEI
+462 FEMPLGEI

-477 LKSATQG
+477 LKSVTQG
-484 YGSMDYEIIGFKI
+484 YGSIDYEIIGFKK

-505 LINQEKVDP
+505 LINQDKVDS
-514 LSTFITKEK
+514 LSTFISKEK
-523 SYYYGRDLVSKLKEL
+523 SYYYGRELVSKLKDL

-553 SKIIAR
+553 SKVIAR
-559 DTVKALRKNVTAKCY
+559 DNVKALRKNVTAKCY

-584 LSKQAEGKKRL
+584 LAKQAEGKKRL
-595 KKLGKVEIPQEAF
+595 KKLGRVEIPQEAF

>member
-1 MIIISDL
+1 MDS
-8 KKILLNM
+8 N
-15 HNKLIRNFCII
+15 LIRNFCII

-32 KSTLADRLIEFTKGE
+32 KSTLADRLIEFTKGKKEE
-47 KDEKAQVL
+47 KDQVL

-68 KSQAINLPFKN
+68 KSQAISLPYN
-79 IKGDTYNLNLID
+79 ADNGLTYNLNLID

-101 VSRSLRASDGAI
+101 VSRSLRSSDGAI
-113 LLVDASQGIQAQ
+113 LLVDATQGIQAQ
-125 TIANTYLAIDF
+125 TIANTYLAIDL
-136 GLTII
+136 GLNII

-149 PSSQTELVTQELIG
+149 PSSQTKIVTEELIS
-163 TFGFKEDEILH
+163 TFGFLEDEILH
-174 CSAKTGKGVQEL
+174 CSAKTGEGVQKL
-186 LENIIDIIPPPEG
+186 LEQIIENIPAPTGESKI
-199 DINFT
+199 T

-234 NLKTFNSKNTFIASE
+234 NLKTYNSQNDFIATE

-258 KKDSLKMGEV
+258 KKQSLKYGEV
-268 GFVYTG
+268 GYIYTG
-274 LKEFKTLPVGE
+274 LKEFKNLPVGE
-285 TISNIGNEDIKP
+285 TIFNSENDNVEPLISNQ
-297 IISGAELKPKVFA
+297 ELKPKVFA
-310 GMFPLDPNDFLDLDD
+310 GMFPLDANDFIDLEE

-333 DASIIYARETSQALG
+333 DASVVYTRETSQALG

-371 YGIEIIMT
+371 YGIDIIMT
-379 APSVEYKITLKNKD
+379 APSVEYKIKLKNKE
-393 TKLINNPSAVDL
+393 TILINNPSAVDL
-405 SEIDK
+405 SEIEY
-410 IEEPWIKATIICPD
+410 IEEPWIKSTIICPD

-429 MMDLL
+429 IMDLI
-434 TSYRGTSTNIEYL
+434 TSRRGTSSNIEYL
-447 NTSTNESSINRILIS
+447 NSTGNESNISRVLIS
-462 CEIPLGEI
+462 FEMPLGEI

-477 LKSATQG
+477 LKSVTQG
-484 YGSMDYEIIGFKI
+484 YGSIDYEIIGFKK

-505 LINQEKVDP
+505 LINQDKVDS
-514 LSTFITKEK
+514 LSTFISKEK
-523 SYYYGRDLVSKLKEL
+523 SYYYGRELVSKLKEL

-553 SKIIAR
+553 SKVIAR
-559 DTVKALRKNVTAKCY
+559 DNVKALRKNVTAKCY

-584 LSKQAEGKKRL
+584 LAKQAEGKKRL
-595 KKLGKVEIPQEAF
+595 KKLGRVEIPQEAF

>member
-1 MIIISDL
+1 MDQ
-8 KKILLNM
+8 N
-15 HNKLIRNFCII
+15 LIRNFCII

-32 KSTLADRLIEFTKGE
+32 KSTLADRLIEFTKGK
-47 KDEKAQVL
+47 KDDKDQIL

-68 KSQAINLPFKN
+68 KSQAVSLPFTLDN
-79 IKGDTYNLNLID
+79 NTIYNLNLID

-101 VSRSLRASDGAI
+101 VSRSLRSSDGAI
-113 LLVDASQGIQAQ
+113 LLVDATQGIQAQ
-125 TIANTYLAIDF
+125 TIANTYLAIDL

-149 PSSQTELVTQELIG
+149 PSSQTKSVTEELIS
-163 TFGFKEDEILH
+163 TFGFTEDEILH
-174 CSAKTGKGVQEL
+174 CSAKTGEGVKEL
-186 LENIIDIIPPPEG
+186 LENIIKIIPPPKG
-199 DINFT
+199 DPSFT

-228 EIKAGD
+228 EIKSGD
-234 NLKTFNSKNTFIASE
+234 NLRTFNSKNDFIANE

-258 KKDSLKMGEV
+258 KKHSLKYGQV
-268 GFVYTG
+268 GYIYTG

-285 TISNIGNEDIKP
+285 TIFNINNENIEPLISNQ
-297 IISGAELKPKVFA
+297 ELKPKVFA
-310 GMFPLDPNDFLDLDD
+310 GMFPLDPNDFIDLEE

-333 DASIIYARETSQALG
+333 DASILYSRETSQALG

-379 APSVEYKITLKNKD
+379 APSVEYKITLKNEK
-393 TKLINNPSAVDL
+393 TILINNPSSVELADIE
-405 SEIDK
+405 S

-429 MMDLL
+429 IMDLV
-434 TSYRGTSTNIEYL
+434 TSRRGISSNIEYL
-447 NTSTNESSINRILIS
+447 NTSENKSKINRILIS
-462 CEIPLGEI
+462 FEMPLGEI

-477 LKSATQG
+477 LKSVTQG
-484 YGSMDYEIIGFKI
+484 YGSIDYEIIGFRT

-505 LINQEKVDP
+505 LINQDKVDS
-514 LSTFITKEK
+514 LSTFISKDK
-523 SYYYGRDLVSKLKEL
+523 SYYYGRELVSKLKEL

-559 DTVKALRKNVTAKCY
+559 DNVKALRKNVTAKCY

-584 LSKQAEGKKRL
+584 LAKQAEGKKRL
-595 KKLGKVEIPQEAF
+595 KKLGRVEIPQEAF
-608 LSILNIDR
+608 LSILNIDH

>member
-1 MIIISDL
+1 MDQ
-8 KKILLNM
+8 N
-15 HNKLIRNFCII
+15 LIRNFCII

-47 KDEKAQVL
+47 KDDKDQIL

-68 KSQAINLPFKN
+68 KSQAVSLPFNLDNKT
-79 IKGDTYNLNLID
+79 TYNLNLID

-101 VSRSLRASDGAI
+101 VSRSLRSSDGAI
-113 LLVDASQGIQAQ
+113 LLVDATQGIQAQ
-125 TIANTYLAIDF
+125 TIANTYLAIDL

-149 PSSQTELVTQELIG
+149 PSSQTKSVTEELIS
-163 TFGFKEDEILH
+163 TFGFIEDEILH
-174 CSAKTGKGVQEL
+174 CSAKTGEGVKEL
-186 LENIIDIIPPPEG
+186 LENIIKIIPPPKG
-199 DINFT
+199 DPGFT

-228 EIKAGD
+228 EIKSVD
-234 NLKTFNSKNTFIASE
+234 NLRTFNSKNDFLANE

-258 KKDSLKMGEV
+258 KKHSLKYGQV
-268 GFVYTG
+268 GYIYTG

-285 TISNIGNEDIKP
+285 TIFNLNNENIEPLISNQ
-297 IISGAELKPKVFA
+297 ELKPKVFA
-310 GMFPLDPNDFLDLDD
+310 GMFPLDPNDFIDLEE

-333 DASIIYARETSQALG
+333 DASILYSRETSQALG

-379 APSVEYKITLKNKD
+379 APSVEYKITLKNEK
-393 TKLINNPSAVDL
+393 TILINNPSSVELADIE
-405 SEIDK
+405 S

-429 MMDLL
+429 IMDLV
-434 TSYRGTSTNIEYL
+434 TSRRGTSSNIEYL
-447 NTSTNESSINRILIS
+447 NTSENKSKINRILIS
-462 CEIPLGEI
+462 FEMPLGEI

-477 LKSATQG
+477 LKSVTQG
-484 YGSMDYEIIGFKI
+484 YGSIDYEIIGFRK

-505 LINQEKVDP
+505 LINQDKVDS
-514 LSTFITKEK
+514 LSTFISKEK
-523 SYYYGRDLVSKLKEL
+523 SYYYGRELVSKLKEL

-559 DTVKALRKNVTAKCY
+559 DNVKALRKNVTAKCY

-584 LSKQAEGKKRL
+584 LAKQAEGKKRL
-595 KKLGKVEIPQEAF
+595 KKLGRVEIPQEAF
-608 LSILNIDR
+608 LSILNIDH